1 MEHSVDVISKRKNEV
16 YYDYMLREDRQND
29 EKEQKRPKKPE
40 KKKKRSFASQEIR
53 LKDLS
58 FAPDGW
64 EGVFYTGY
72 FILVPYLV
80 GNIFLF
86 FVITGGVFE
95 NYRLLD
101 TSAFFI
107 IWAIGYEIVATI
119 VLTWIFIS
127 YLKYDT
133 NT

>member
-16 YYDYMLREDRQND
+16 YYDYMLREDKLND
-29 EKEQKRPKKPE
+29 EQEIKRPKPV
-40 KKKKRSFASQEIR
+40 KKVKKSFGSQEIR

-72 FILVPYLV
+72 FILIPYIV
-80 GNIFLF
+80 GNLFLF

-95 NYRLLD
+95 NYKLLD

-107 IWAIGYEIVATI
+107 IWAIGYEIVASIT
-119 VLTWIFIS
+119 LTWIFIS
-127 YLKYDT
+127 FLKYDT
-133 NT
+133 KE